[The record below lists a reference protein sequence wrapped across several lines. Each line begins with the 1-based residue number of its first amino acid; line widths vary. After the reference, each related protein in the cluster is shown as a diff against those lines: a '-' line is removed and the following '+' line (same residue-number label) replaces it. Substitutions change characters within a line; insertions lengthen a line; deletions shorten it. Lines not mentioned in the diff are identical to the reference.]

1 MKKIVAVAA
10 VLIWGQT
17 PVSRFNQYW
26 VEITPRRNRPIRVIA
41 GLPGTIRPPPTPN
54 RASTSLVLAVEARVS
69 FLLYAIGFVVFVTGL
84 AWLATMA
91 GISQGYVLIGASVL
105 LCIGVFTAIARA
117 TARDPA

>member
-1 MKKIVAVAA
+1 
-10 VLIWGQT
+10 
-17 PVSRFNQYW
+17 
-26 VEITPRRNRPIRVIA
+26 
-41 GLPGTIRPPPTPN
+41 
-54 RASTSLVLAVEARVS
+54 VS